1 MAEAPKEK
9 VGKIFIN
16 NDQKKL
22 IIIQVSTL
30 EEGINLFL
38 LLSSSQPPL
47 CVPIFAWCLVLVGL
61 VGLAAVVF
69 LLVQVDLAH
78 CSAKFSCFPVGEIIR
93 IVGQLTK
100 VDLTTS
106 F

>member
-9 VGKIFIN
+9 VGKVFIN

-22 IIIQVSTL
+22 IINQVSIP
-30 EEGINLFL
+30 EEVINFFL

-47 CVPIFAWCLVLVGL
+47 CVPIFAWGLVLVGL

-69 LLVQVDLAH
+69 LLVQVDLGQCCAN
-78 CSAKFSCFPVGEIIR
+78 FFGFTVGEILF
-93 IVGQLTK
+93 G
-100 VDLTTS
+100 
-106 F
+106 